1 MVEKCAAI
9 MEEIIQNGHRGEAD
23 PFVLSE
29 RKMKNGL
36 EGSALKPKR
45 LTFAN
50 ANSPSR
56 NIQLL
61 QSN

>member
-1 MVEKCAAI
+1 MVEKCATI
-9 MEEIIQNGHRGEAD
+9 MEEIISKGQNESSN
-23 PFVLSE
+23 PFMLSE
-29 RKMKNGL
+29 KKTKNGL

-45 LTFAN
+45 LNFAN

-61 QSN
+61 